1 MKTFD
6 CFPFYNE
13 FDQLRLRLKVL
24 GDAVDHFIVTEARQT
39 HAGQAKPLYLE
50 DPAAQ
55 DILDHPKV
63 TRVVVDFPSGLDV
76 WGREQYQREAI
87 SQGLTQLGAKAEDFV
102 LVSDVDEIPSV
113 DAIARAKSEI
123 AARSTSS
130 STPSS
135 DIANNNTKSVSGGI
149 NIRTPR
155 FIAVFEQRLFYFR
168 LNYELIWSRKLP
180 WLGTVMARYDH
191 ILSVNGLRTTGR
203 NARGR
208 KSLGFDAGAKVLTI
222 TNGGWHFS
230 YLGGDAALDA
240 KLAACAHQEHNTA
253 EYRQSSVAEL
263 IRDRRGLH
271 DRPGLHQV
279 WAVIPADQ
287 IGIAESVVHEL
298 SLSHLVES
306 NPDSVRDIV
315 ARIQT
320 KAMDIRAQIGRV
332 MLGLR

>member
-24 GDAVDHFIVTEARQT
+24 GDAVDHFVVTEARQT
-39 HAGQAKPLYLE
+39 HAGQSKPLYLD
-50 DPAAQ
+50 DPSAQ
-55 DILDHPKV
+55 DILSHPKL
-63 TRVVVDFPSGLDV
+63 TRIVVDFPPNLDV

-87 SQGLTQLGAKAEDFV
+87 GQGLTQLGAAAEDFV

-113 DAIARAKSEI
+113 EAISRAKREI
-123 AARSTSS
+123 
-130 STPSS
+130 
-135 DIANNNTKSVSGGI
+135 TKCYSGGTGLRLI
-149 NIRTPR
+149 T
-155 FIAVFEQRLFYFR
+155 VFEQRLFYFR

-180 WLGTVMARYDH
+180 WLGTVMARYDQ
-191 ILSVNGLRTTGR
+191 IVSVNGLRTTGR

-208 KSLGFDAGAKVLTI
+208 KSLGFDAEAKVI
-222 TNGGWHFS
+222 SIPNGGWHFS
-230 YLGGDAALDA
+230 YLGGDVALDA

-279 WAVIPADQ
+279 WAVITTDQ
-287 IGIAESVVHEL
+287 IGISDLVINQL
-298 SLSHLVES
+298 NLSHLVES
-306 NPDSVRDIV
+306 HPDSVRDIV

-320 KAMDIRAQIGRV
+320 NAMDVRAQVGRV
-332 MLGLR
+332 TLGLR

>member
-24 GDAVDHFIVTEARQT
+24 GEAVDHFVVTEARQT
-39 HAGQAKPLYLE
+39 HAGQSKPLYLD
-50 DPAAQ
+50 DPSAQ
-55 DILDHPKV
+55 DILSHPKL
-63 TRVVVDFPSGLDV
+63 TRIIVDFPPNLDV

-87 SQGLTQLGAKAEDFV
+87 SQGLTQLGAAAEDFV

-113 DAIARAKSEI
+113 DAIARAKNEI
-123 AARSTSS
+123 AARSTSR

-135 DIANNNTKSVSGGI
+135 DIASNKTKDASGGA
-149 NIRTPR
+149 NIRTSR

-180 WLGTVMARYDH
+180 WLGTVMARYDQ
-191 ILSVNGLRTTGR
+191 IVSVNGLRTTGR

-208 KSLGFDAGAKVLTI
+208 KSLGFDAGAKVI
-222 TNGGWHFS
+222 SISNGGWHFS

-279 WAVIPADQ
+279 WAVIPEDQ
-287 IGIAESVVHEL
+287 IGISDLVINQL
-298 SLSHLVES
+298 NLSHLVES
-306 NPDSVRDIV
+306 HPDSVRDIV

-320 KAMDIRAQIGRV
+320 NAMDVRAQVGRV
-332 MLGLR
+332 TLGLR

>member
-39 HAGQAKPLYLE
+39 HAGQAKPLYLD

-55 DILDHPKV
+55 DILAHPKV
-63 TRVVVDFPSGLDV
+63 TRIVVDFPADLDV

-87 SQGLTQLGAKAEDFV
+87 GQGLTQLGAKAEDFV

-113 DAIARAKSEI
+113 DAINRAKS
-123 AARSTSS
+123 
-130 STPSS
+130 
-135 DIANNNTKSVSGGI
+135 GI
-149 NIRTPR
+149 MTQSAVGAGVR

-208 KSLGFDAGAKVLTI
+208 KSLGFDAGAKVI
-222 TNGGWHFS
+222 SIPDGGWHFS

-253 EYRQSSVAEL
+253 EYRQLSVAEL

-287 IGIAESVVHEL
+287 IGIADSVISQL

-320 KAMDIRAQIGRV
+320 NAMDIRAQVGRV
-332 MLGLR
+332 TLGLK

>member
-13 FDQLRLRLKVL
+13 FDQLRLRLNVL
-24 GDAVDHFIVTEARQT
+24 GEAVDHFIVTEARQT
-39 HAGQAKPLYLE
+39 HAGQSKPLYL
-50 DPAAQ
+50 DDSSAQ
-55 DILDHPKV
+55 DILSHPKL
-63 TRVVVDFPSGLDV
+63 TRIVVDFPPNLDV

-87 SQGLTQLGAKAEDFV
+87 GQGLTQLGAAAEDFV

-113 DAIARAKSEI
+113 EAISRAKSEM
-123 AARSTSS
+123 
-130 STPSS
+130 
-135 DIANNNTKSVSGGI
+135 TKRNSGGAG
-149 NIRTPR
+149 PR
-155 FIAVFEQRLFYFR
+155 LIAVFEQRLFYFR

-191 ILSVNGLRTTGR
+191 IVSVNGLRTTGR

-208 KSLGFDAGAKVLTI
+208 KSLGFDAGARVI
-222 TNGGWHFS
+222 SISNGGWHFS
-230 YLGGDAALDA
+230 YLGGDTALDA

-263 IRDRRGLH
+263 ILDRRGLH

-279 WAVIPADQ
+279 WAVIPVDQ
-287 IGIAESVVHEL
+287 IGISDLVINQL

-315 ARIQT
+315 SRIQT
-320 KAMDIRAQIGRV
+320 KAMDVRAQVGRV
-332 MLGLR
+332 TLGLR

>member
-39 HAGQAKPLYLE
+39 HAGQSKPLYLD
-50 DPAAQ
+50 DPVAQ
-55 DILDHPKV
+55 DILAHPKL
-63 TRVVVDFPSGLDV
+63 TRIVVDFPPNLDV

-87 SQGLTQLGAKAEDFV
+87 GQGLTQLGAAAEDFV

-123 AARSTSS
+123 TKRNSS
-130 STPSS
+130 S
-135 DIANNNTKSVSGGI
+135 AGA
-149 NIRTPR
+149 R
-155 FIAVFEQRLFYFR
+155 FIIVFEQRLFYFR

-180 WLGTVMARYDH
+180 WLGTVMARHDQ
-191 ILSVNGLRTTGR
+191 IVSVNGLRTTGR

-222 TNGGWHFS
+222 SNGGWHFS

-240 KLAACAHQEHNTA
+240 KLVACAHQEHNTA

-271 DRPGLHQV
+271 DRAGLHQV

-287 IGIAESVVHEL
+287 IGISDLVINQL

-315 ARIQT
+315 SRIQT
-320 KAMDIRAQIGRV
+320 NAMDVRARVGRV
-332 MLGLR
+332 TLGLR

>member
-24 GDAVDHFIVTEARQT
+24 GGAVDHFIVTEAKQT
-39 HAGQAKPLYLE
+39 HAGQSKPLYL
-50 DPAAQ
+50 DHPSAK
-55 DILDHPKV
+55 DILSHPKL
-63 TRVVVDFPSGLDV
+63 TRVVVDFPPNLDV

-87 SQGLTQLGAKAEDFV
+87 GQGLTQLGAKEEDFV

-113 DAIARAKSEI
+113 DAIVRAKNEI
-123 AARSTSS
+123 AAGSTSS
-130 STPSS
+130 STASS
-135 DIANNNTKSVSGGI
+135 NITSINTKSASGGI
-149 NIRTPR
+149 NICAPR

-168 LNYELIWSRKLP
+168 LNYELVWSRKLP
-180 WLGTVMARYDH
+180 WLGSVMARYDQ
-191 ILSVNGLRTTGR
+191 IVSVNGLRTTGR

-208 KSLGFDAGAKVLTI
+208 KSLGFDAGAKVLI
-222 TNGGWHFS
+222 IANGGWHFS

-279 WAVIPADQ
+279 WAVIPEDQ
-287 IGIAESVVHEL
+287 IGISDLVINQL

-315 ARIQT
+315 SRIQT
-320 KAMDIRAQIGRV
+320 KAMDVRARVGRV
-332 MLGLR
+332 TLGLR